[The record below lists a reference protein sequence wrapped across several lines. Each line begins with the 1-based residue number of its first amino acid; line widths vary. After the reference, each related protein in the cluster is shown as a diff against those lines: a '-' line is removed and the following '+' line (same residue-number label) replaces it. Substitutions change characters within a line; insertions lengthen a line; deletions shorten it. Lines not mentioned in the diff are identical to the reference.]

1 LAAAFSAAIAQAP
14 AAKKPPKTTNT
25 ATISATPATVVFGSP
40 TTVSGQLSGTK
51 ISGVTVELQA
61 EPFGT
66 TSFAK
71 IATVSATP
79 TGHYSFAITP
89 SLNTL
94 YRVIAKTAPPATSLS
109 VLVGVRVK
117 VTLGVSTRHPSAGA
131 TVRFSGFVTPAYN
144 GSVVLIQRRTPSGW
158 KKISHATLSAATLGR
173 SHYSKRVKITKSGR
187 YRVRFV
193 PPAGRLANNSPAL
206 TLTV

>member
-1 LAAAFSAAIAQAP
+1 LAAAILSVIAPAP
-14 AAKKPPKTTNT
+14 AAKKPPKTTNS

-40 TTVSGQLSGTK
+40 TTIAGQLSGTK
-51 ISGVTVELQA
+51 IGGVTVELQA

-66 TSFAK
+66 TSFTRL
-71 IATVSATP
+71 ATVSATP
-79 TGHYSFAITP
+79 TGHYSFAVTP
-89 SLNTL
+89 SPNTL
-94 YRVIAKTAPPATSLS
+94 YRVIAKTAPPVTSSS
-109 VLVGVRVK
+109 VLVGVRVR

-131 TVRFSGFVTPAYN
+131 KVRFSGFVTPAYN

-158 KKISHATLSAATLGR
+158 RKISHATLSAATLGR

-193 PPAGRLANNSPAL
+193 PPPGRLANNSPAV